1 MSNEDEKQMTRPWTP
16 HETHSDGSKTLH
28 VKRCCEACGRPLGDA
43 TQAVLDAALAQR
55 TAAFREADERC
66 LTRLHRAGFNFRTAA
81 EAIAFQERYREL
93 SRANAA
99 LVSMHSI
106 HSRRGTGT
114 TRRTP

>member
-1 MSNEDEKQMTRPWTP
+1 MDRSERAQM
-16 HETHSDGSKTLH
+16 
-28 VKRCCEACGRPLGDA
+28 
-43 TQAVLDAALAQR
+43 AVLDAALAQR